1 MGDYKYRPS
10 RNINWDGLLMQ
21 FIRLSCFLKYSSVK
35 EYLYICVN
43 EFEYGR
49 KFHSLKE
56 V

>member
-1 MGDYKYRPS
+1 
-10 RNINWDGLLMQ
+10 MQ
-21 FIRLSCFLKYSSVK
+21 FIHLFVFIKYSSVK

-43 EFEYGR
+43 KFEYGR